1 MSKQAIKQFVVR
13 VIAALLRCLPYGI
26 RTELVSHGLRDTRQ
40 EDVLSLVTDAIARF
54 PIVAVVTRGENGTAI
69 GDLHDRAIF
78 QKYVR
83 GGVWAARTVKM
94 FTDHFAAT
102 GGGTFIDI
110 GANIGLT
117 TLPIAAAGNVDC
129 HAIEPERKNFS
140 FLETNLLIN
149 GVGGKVTRINAAVS
163 DIEGEITFELSPDNY
178 GDHRIRLR
186 DGVSLLGENRWEVQK
201 VRTLALDS
209 LGLQTAD
216 NLAIKID
223 VQGAEPL
230 VFSGGRQTLAAARLV
245 IFEFSPYWMARMG
258 LDPQPMIDALAGW
271 REIHIARSEHGE
283 ASQPLSPEAA
293 ARELR
298 SLHERYSGTVADG
311 YWDVILR
318 R

>member
-1 MSKQAIKQFVVR
+1 MSKQFIKTLIVR
-13 VIAALLRCLPYGI
+13 LIAALLRCFPYGI
-26 RTELVSHGLRDTRQ
+26 RHQLVVGGLRDTRQ
-40 EDVLSLVTDAIARF
+40 EDVLSLVTESIGRF

-83 GGVWAARTVKM
+83 GGVWAERTVKL
-94 FTDHFAAT
+94 FTDYFAIT
-102 GGGTFIDI
+102 GGGTFIDV
-110 GANIGLT
+110 GANLGLT
-117 TLPIAAAGNVDC
+117 TLPIAAAGNVKC
-129 HAIEPERKNFS
+129 HAIEPERRNFS
-140 FLETNLLIN
+140 FLETNLLLN
-149 GVGGKVTRINAAVS
+149 RVSDKVIAINAAVA
-163 DIEGEITFELSPDNY
+163 DVEGEINFELSPNNY

-186 DGVSLLGENRWEVQK
+186 DGVSLLGENQWEVQK

-209 LGLQTAD
+209 LGLQMAR

-230 VFSGGRQTLAAARLV
+230 VFAGGKQTLAAADLV

-271 REIHIARSEHGE
+271 REIYIARSEHGE
-283 ASQPLSPEAA
+283 VSHALSPEAA

-298 SLHERYSGTVADG
+298 SLHERFAGIIADG

>member
-1 MSKQAIKQFVVR
+1 MLKQVAKTAIVQIVAF
-13 VIAALLRCLPYGI
+13 ALRCLPYGI
-26 RTELVSHGLRDTRQ
+26 RQRLVVRGLHDTRQ
-40 EDVLSLVTDAIARF
+40 EDLLSLVTDAIARF
-54 PIVAVVTRGENGTAI
+54 PIVAVVTRGQNGTAI

-83 GGVWAARTVKM
+83 GGAWAERTVKL
-94 FTDHFAAT
+94 FTDHFAST
-102 GGGTFIDI
+102 GGGTFIDV

-140 FLETNLLIN
+140 FLETNLLLN
-149 GVGGKVTRINAAVS
+149 GISDKVTRINAAVA
-163 DIEGEITFELSPDNY
+163 DAEGEISFELSPDNY

-186 DGVSLLGENRWEVQK
+186 DGVALLGENQWEVQK

-209 LGLQTAD
+209 LGLHTSR

-230 VFSGGRQTLAAARLV
+230 VFAGGRQTLAAADLV

-298 SLHERYSGTVADG
+298 SLHERFAGTVADG